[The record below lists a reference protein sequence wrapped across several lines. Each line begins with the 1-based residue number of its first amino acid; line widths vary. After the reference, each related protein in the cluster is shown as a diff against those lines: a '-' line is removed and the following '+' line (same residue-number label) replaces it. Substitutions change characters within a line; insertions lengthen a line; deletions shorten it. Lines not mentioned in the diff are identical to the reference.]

1 MQQIHADYGFAPVNV
16 NVTSEDPLVQ
26 QFADL
31 KTRIYGSELM
41 YISTEMTAFWQ
52 DVLIEDYCLE
62 TNGLDELLNQMEKL
76 RQEAVQK

>member
-1 MQQIHADYGFAPVNV
+1 
-16 NVTSEDPLVQ
+16 
-26 QFADL
+26 
-31 KTRIYGSELM
+31 M

-62 TNGLDELLNQMEKL
+62 TNGLDELLNQMEKM